1 MHRTHK
7 PCSRSPLGH
16 ALLMLTLSVGWSS
29 AWAQTQSL
37 TPGDVQRQV
46 QPTQP
51 HVLPK
56 LNTIPPRFY
65 EPSTPI
71 ANDRVVRVVAWQ
83 LEGNSVIA
91 TPALLQW
98 LKPFTNVN
106 LSFRQINEAAILLQ
120 QIYQDT
126 GWVARVLVPTQDITD
141 GTVTLRIIESR
152 LGAVTVTPAEAPR
165 VNLNRIRRTVEATV
179 NTDGLLRTDRVE
191 SGVLL
196 ADDLAGIS
204 VASSYEAGLQDG
216 TSDVVLLTS
225 PEPLLSGSWLVDN
238 GNSRSVGTDR
248 GLLNLSLNS
257 PLGRGESFSA
267 QVLHSRGSDFVRLG
281 ATLPV
286 GYSGLKLSPFA
297 SQMDYKVV
305 TPDGD
310 GAAQDITGTVKVV
323 GVDLSYPLIRQAL
336 SNLYLQ
342 SGWKQT
348 RYNSQSNGLDS
359 RFHIDVGQVGL
370 QGNFVDNWMGGGA
383 NTYSVAYH
391 QGRKSSD
398 PFAQAADNTIGDFR
412 KLSWS
417 ANRQQVVLPSLTLY
431 AAVQGQDTGNK
442 PLDGSENM
450 SLGGPNGVR
459 AYPSGEASGPVGRMV
474 NLELRWRLHEQWQV
488 TPFYD
493 WGEVSKREDDALKSY
508 SLKGAGVS
516 VMWNGPKGLTAQA
529 TYARR
534 HGNNPNPD
542 PTTGQDRDGSLKR
555 DRFWLSLNQSF

>member
-1 MHRTHK
+1 MQHTPKHLK
-7 PCSRSPLGH
+7 RSWHGR
-16 ALLMLTLSVGWSS
+16 ALLLLTLSVGWSC
-29 AWAQTQSL
+29 AQAQTQTQSL

-46 QPTQP
+46 QPAAP
-51 HVLPK
+51 SVLPK
-56 LNTIPPRFY
+56 LSAIPPRFY

-71 ANDRVVRVVAWQ
+71 ANDRVVRVVAWK
-83 LEGNSVIA
+83 LEGNSVINS
-91 TPALLQW
+91 PALLQW

-120 QIYQDT
+120 QIYQDA
-126 GWVARVLVPTQDITD
+126 GWVARVLVPAQDITE

-165 VNLNRIRRTVEATV
+165 VNLDRIRRTVEATV

-257 PLGRGESFSA
+257 PFGSGESLSA

-281 ATLPV
+281 ANVPL
-286 GYSGLKLSPFA
+286 GHSGLKLSPFA

-305 TPDGD
+305 TG
-310 GAAQDITGTVKVV
+310 QDSSGTVKAA
-323 GVDLSYPLIRQAL
+323 GVDLNYPLIRQAL

-342 SGWKQT
+342 TGWKQT
-348 RYNSQSNGLDS
+348 RYKSQFDGAANTD
-359 RFHIDVGQVGL
+359 FHIDVGQVGL
-370 QGNFVDNWMGGGA
+370 QGNFVDNLLGGGA
-383 NTYSVAYH
+383 NTLSLTYH
-391 QGRKSSD
+391 QGRKSRDKLVD
-398 PFAQAADNTIGDFR
+398 PDHASVGDFR
-412 KLSWS
+412 KVSWS

-431 AAVQGQDTGNK
+431 AAVQGQDTGSK

-474 NLELRWRLHEQWQV
+474 NLELRWRLHERWQV

-516 VMWNGPKGLTAQA
+516 VLWNGPKGLTAQA

-542 PTTGQDRDGSLKR
+542 PDTGKDRDGSLKR
-555 DRFWLSLNQSF
+555 DRFWLSVNQSF